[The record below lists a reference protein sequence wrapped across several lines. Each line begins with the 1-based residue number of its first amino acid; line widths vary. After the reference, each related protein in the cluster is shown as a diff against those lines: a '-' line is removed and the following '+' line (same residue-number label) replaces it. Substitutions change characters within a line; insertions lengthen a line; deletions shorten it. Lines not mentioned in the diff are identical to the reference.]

1 MKKAEFEVYGFVQGV
16 GYRYFVYRQAERLG
30 LRGYAKNR
38 YDGAVVVVAEGDE
51 AKLKDLEE
59 KLRIGPSRSHVERV
73 VSVYSESNGVY
84 DNFDIR

>member
-1 MKKAEFEVYGFVQGV
+1 MNPEIPRSADDGDLVTGC
-16 GYRYFVYRQAERLG
+16 QAQADRTHASGDAVTRVERG
-30 LRGYAKNR
+30 GRI
-38 YDGAVVVVAEGDE
+38 VAEGDE